1 MRIAGSKSG
10 SVSFSVTLDSQ
21 LMLGKEVVGSKYI
34 ALKGQCPIDSNKV
47 TEVAS
52 PTRSSKKQGME
63 FVAVLQVEVSGEA
76 GRLQVV
82 DKQTLKVHQ
91 ADWAVLYLTASS
103 SFDGPFKDPS
113 ISGIEPTS
121 LAFAALANLVDLSF
135 DDILAAHLAD
145 YQTLFHRVS
154 LRLRNHRCIDGN
166 PDSSVFED
174 VDNEEKDLGLWEL
187 IVPSEIVESKTVESG
202 AQVSTGVD
210 GEVYPQ
216 NAWKE
221 RISTR
226 DRILNFDGDEDPDL
240 VVLLFQFGRYLL
252 IASSRPNSFVS
263 NLQGVWSNSL
273 HPAWR
278 CCPTLNI
285 NLEMNYWPAETC
297 SLAECHLPL
306 FDFLEQIAVTGATTA
321 KVNYGLGGWVSH
333 HNADIWAHS
342 APVSGD
348 PVWALWPMSGA
359 WICLHL
365 WEHYTFS
372 QDEEFLRNRAYP
384 LFKGCAEFFV
394 NWLVE
399 DGKGHLV
406 TNPSTSPEHHFIA
419 PDGQSACVSYGST
432 MDMAILHNFFN
443 AVVSAAKIVGQ
454 DEAELVSEV
463 KSAVGRLLPA
473 KIGSDGRLLEW
484 VEEFKDPEDTHRHM
498 SHLFG
503 LYPGHSITPQSTPEL
518 CAAATQ
524 SILKRGE
531 IGPGWSTAWKTALW
545 ARLWNSDHAYSMI
558 KRMFTLVPSE
568 EKEERFDGGGLYSNL
583 FSAHPPFQIDG
594 NLGFTAAVA
603 EMLFQSDESNLYL
616 LPALPLRKWCDGLIA
631 GLRGRGA
638 VTVGI
643 RWLGGNL
650 QEVTVQV
657 EKNFS
662 ATRMLHYNTKVV
674 TLPKSTSG
682 PQLYTYD
689 GDLNLTRSRSLED
702 LDAGGDNSC
711 IIL

>member
-278 CCPTLNI
+278 
-285 NLEMNYWPAETC
+285 
-297 SLAECHLPL
+297 
-306 FDFLEQIAVTGATTA
+306 
-321 KVNYGLGGWVSH
+321 
-333 HNADIWAHS
+333 
-342 APVSGD
+342 
-348 PVWALWPMSGA
+348 
-359 WICLHL
+359 
-365 WEHYTFS
+365 
-372 QDEEFLRNRAYP
+372 
-384 LFKGCAEFFV
+384 
-394 NWLVE
+394 
-399 DGKGHLV
+399 
-406 TNPSTSPEHHFIA
+406 
-419 PDGQSACVSYGST
+419 
-432 MDMAILHNFFN
+432 
-443 AVVSAAKIVGQ
+443 
-454 DEAELVSEV
+454 
-463 KSAVGRLLPA
+463 
-473 KIGSDGRLLEW
+473 
-484 VEEFKDPEDTHRHM
+484 
-498 SHLFG
+498 
-503 LYPGHSITPQSTPEL
+503 
-518 CAAATQ
+518 
-524 SILKRGE
+524 
-531 IGPGWSTAWKTALW
+531 
-545 ARLWNSDHAYSMI
+545 
-558 KRMFTLVPSE
+558 
-568 EKEERFDGGGLYSNL
+568 
-583 FSAHPPFQIDG
+583 
-594 NLGFTAAVA
+594 
-603 EMLFQSDESNLYL
+603 
-616 LPALPLRKWCDGLIA
+616 
-631 GLRGRGA
+631 
-638 VTVGI
+638 
-643 RWLGGNL
+643 
-650 QEVTVQV
+650 
-657 EKNFS
+657 
-662 ATRMLHYNTKVV
+662 
-674 TLPKSTSG
+674 
-682 PQLYTYD
+682 
-689 GDLNLTRSRSLED
+689 
-702 LDAGGDNSC
+702 
-711 IIL
+711 